1 MQNLSNLT
9 QLDLLDE
16 ESYLQPHIIAK
27 AKQYDF
33 LPLAYHSEMIQEKI
47 RGEFADQ
54 KLQAQLEM
62 CQKFQAIL
70 GKAKD
75 CLEQWESTPS
85 ATLGARKAKK
95 KVGFFPQ
102 YNEVRQRVHAMQGT
116 CQEMKRR
123 HLSYAE

>member
-1 MQNLSNLT
+1 MTFLKKKVTAFHNQVQSQKQMQNLSNLT

-33 LPLAYHSEMIQEKI
+33 LPIAYHSEMIQEKI

-62 CQKFQAIL
+62 CQKF
-70 GKAKD
+70 
-75 CLEQWESTPS
+75 
-85 ATLGARKAKK
+85 
-95 KVGFFPQ
+95 
-102 YNEVRQRVHAMQGT
+102 
-116 CQEMKRR
+116 
-123 HLSYAE
+123 